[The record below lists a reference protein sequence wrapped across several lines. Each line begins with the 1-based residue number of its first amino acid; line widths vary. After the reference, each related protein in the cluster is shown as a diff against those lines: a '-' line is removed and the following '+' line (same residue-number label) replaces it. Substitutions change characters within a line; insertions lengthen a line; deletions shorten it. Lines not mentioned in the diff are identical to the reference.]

1 MAGMGGGAQVS
12 MVQAATSHLALCTN
26 CGLLDSA
33 AAARCT
39 RCGFPL
45 HLRKPNSVRRTWA
58 LLIAAYVLYL
68 PANLLPITVTRSIFG
83 VQQDTILSGVAY
95 LWSSGSWLIATV
107 VFVASI
113 AVPLLKLFSLTLLV
127 VSVQRRWRL
136 APLGRTR
143 LYRFLEAIGRWSMLD
158 IFVVTILV
166 ALVQTQ
172 SLATIAPGSGVLAFA
187 AVVVLSMLATMAF
200 EPRLIWDP
208 IGETQPQDQAQ

>member
-1 MAGMGGGAQVS
+1 MS
-12 MVQAATSHLALCTN
+12 TVQAASSHRALCTN
-26 CGLLDSA
+26 CGLLHSA
-33 AAARCT
+33 AAGARCI

-45 HLRKPNSVRRTWA
+45 HFRKPNSIQRTWA

-95 LWSSGSWLIATV
+95 LWSSGSWLIAAI

-127 VSVQRRWRL
+127 ISVQRRWRP

-158 IFVVTILV
+158 IYVVTILV

-172 SLATIAPGSGVLAFA
+172 SLATIAPGSGILAFA

-208 IGETQPQDQAQ
+208 IGEPQLQDQAQ

>member
-1 MAGMGGGAQVS
+1 
-12 MVQAATSHLALCTN
+12 
-26 CGLLDSA
+26 LLDSA